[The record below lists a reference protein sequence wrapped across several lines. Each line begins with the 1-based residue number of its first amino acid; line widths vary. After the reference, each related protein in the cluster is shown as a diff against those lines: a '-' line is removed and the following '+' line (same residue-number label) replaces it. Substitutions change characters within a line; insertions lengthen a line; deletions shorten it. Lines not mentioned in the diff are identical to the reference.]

1 MELAQAGI
9 SAVSAVCEE
18 GGVSELEF
26 DWAITSCVCPPGER
40 LCFPEDHWSDAD
52 AVLEDGH

>member
-9 SAVSAVCEE
+9 SAVSICEE

-26 DWAITSCVCPPGER
+26 DWFITSCVCPPGEG
-40 LCFPEDHWSDAD
+40 LGVPEDHWSDAD
-52 AVLEDGH
+52 AVLEDGN